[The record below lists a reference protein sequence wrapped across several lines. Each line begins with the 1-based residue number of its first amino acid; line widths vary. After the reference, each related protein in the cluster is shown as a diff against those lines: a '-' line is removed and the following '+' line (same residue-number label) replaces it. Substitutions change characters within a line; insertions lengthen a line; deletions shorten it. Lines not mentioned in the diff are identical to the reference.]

1 MILAIISVVTCF
13 VVGLFSC
20 LVAASRYDDMM
31 GYDDVREE
39 DDRNESTI
47 QP

>member
-1 MILAIISVVTCF
+1 MILAIISVLTCI

-20 LVAASRYDDMM
+20 LVAASRYDDEM

-39 DDRNESTI
+39 DDRNESSI

>member
-1 MILAIISVVTCF
+1 MILAIISVLTCV

-20 LVAASRYDDMM
+20 LLVASQYDDNM